1 MLLSPVKEVER
12 VAVVVLHHVAAV
24 GFHRVRA
31 GTLMK
36 DHFGNGQLIAANA
49 FDEVVLV
56 EIVADRAFGQI
67 QKLFALGE
75 IVYGNDVLIAAAVE
89 FEHVVAADEAGRAGN
104 QNGH

>member
-1 MLLSPVKEVER
+1 
-12 VAVVVLHHVAAV
+12 
-24 GFHRVRA
+24 
-31 GTLMK
+31 MK